1 MRDDLNAS
9 MAAIV
14 PSAAIC
20 FEQVGELWGR
30 LLPEEAELLTPK
42 MVSKRRLE
50 LAAGRTC
57 ARSALAALGLP
68 PQPILR
74 GPQREPLWPEGIVG
88 SITHSSGYCAS
99 AVAPVDKCAGLGIDA
114 EPNQPLPHGVLKRI
128 ARERERNWISKAS
141 KGEICWDRLLFSVKE
156 SVFKTWYPIERSW
169 LDFDEAE
176 IEIDA
181 DKRTFQAT
189 LLRAT
194 SACPRVMYGGF
205 RATSSIILT
214 CASVPA
220 AFPSS
225 ELVPAQQL

>member
-14 PSAAIC
+14 PPAAIC
-20 FEQVGELWGR
+20 VEQVGALWGS
-30 LLPEEAELLTPK
+30 LLPEEADLLAPR

-57 ARSALAALGLP
+57 ARSALAALGI
-68 PQPILR
+68 PQRPILR
-74 GPQREPLWPEGIVG
+74 GPKGEPLWTKGIVG
-88 SITHSSGYCAS
+88 SITHSNGYCAA
-99 AVAPVDKCAGLGIDA
+99 AVVPMDNCASLGIDA
-114 EPNQPLPHGVLKRI
+114 EPNQPLPDGVLKLI
-128 ARERERNWISKAS
+128 ARERERNWMSTAS
-141 KGEICWDRLLFSVKE
+141 NGEICWDRLLFSIKE
-156 SVFKTWYPIERSW
+156 SVFKTWYPMERSW

-176 IEIDA
+176 IEVDA

-194 SACPRVMYGGF
+194 SACPRVMHGRF
-205 RATSSIILT
+205 RVTSTIILT

-220 AFPSS
+220 SLS
-225 ELVPAQQL
+225 KL

>member
-1 MRDDLNAS
+1 VPAQAPATHDDLNAS

-14 PSAAIC
+14 PPTTMC
-20 FEQVGELWGR
+20 VEQVGALWGS
-30 LLPEEAELLTPK
+30 LLPEEAALLAPK

-68 PQPILR
+68 QQSILR
-74 GPQREPLWPEGIVG
+74 GLKGEPLWPEGIVG

-99 AVAPVDKCAGLGIDA
+99 AVAPMENCASLGIDA
-114 EPNQPLPHGVLKRI
+114 EPNQPLPDGVLKLI
-128 ARERERNWISKAS
+128 ARERERDWISTLND
-141 KGEICWDRLLFSVKE
+141 GETCWDRLLFSIKE
-156 SVFKTWYPIERSW
+156 SVFKTWYPMERSW
-169 LDFDEAE
+169 LDFSEAE
-176 IEIDA
+176 IEVDA

-194 SACPRVMYGGF
+194 SICPQVIHGRF

-220 AFPSS
+220 GLSRF
-225 ELVPAQQL
+225 